1 MGAHGHTG
9 EKLWQ
14 TVVVAGV
21 EDSKIPNR
29 AISVPQH
36 HVQTRLRLPSHQH
49 FLSDTKIYGSLNI
62 SHICQT
68 QRYLA
73 LLPSAS
79 SVKYKNIC
87 LLPSAIS
94 VRHKNI
100 WLSFHQRFLWGTKVY
115 GSLTISDFC
124 ETQKNMTLLPSAISV
139 RHRNIWLSCHQRF
152 LWDTKICDSSAFSN
166 FCETQKYMSLLP
178 SAISVKYK
186 DICLSYHRRFL
197 WDTKHCSNYD
207 RRFLR
212 NKTISTA
219 PFANGGFCETKRK
232 ALPPSV
238 TAVRHKARLFLHR
251 WFQWDTK
258 HGSSSIGDFSEIARL
273 S

>member
-21 EDSKIPNR
+21 EDSIIPNR

-49 FLSDTKIYGSLNI
+49 FLSDTNIYGSLNI

-79 SVKYKNIC
+79 SVKYK
-87 LLPSAIS
+87 
-94 VRHKNI
+94 
-100 WLSFHQRFLWGTKVY
+100 
-115 GSLTISDFC
+115 
-124 ETQKNMTLLPSAISV
+124 
-139 RHRNIWLSCHQRF
+139 
-152 LWDTKICDSSAFSN
+152 
-166 FCETQKYMSLLP
+166 
-178 SAISVKYK
+178 

-197 WDTKHCSNYD
+197 SDTNIYGSLNIGHFCQTQRYLALLPSAISVKHKVIC
-207 RRFLR
+207 L
-212 NKTISTA
+212 T
-219 PFANGGFCETKRK
+219 
-232 ALPPSV
+232 
-238 TAVRHKARLFLHR
+238 
-251 WFQWDTK
+251 
-258 HGSSSIGDFSEIARL
+258 
-273 S
+273 